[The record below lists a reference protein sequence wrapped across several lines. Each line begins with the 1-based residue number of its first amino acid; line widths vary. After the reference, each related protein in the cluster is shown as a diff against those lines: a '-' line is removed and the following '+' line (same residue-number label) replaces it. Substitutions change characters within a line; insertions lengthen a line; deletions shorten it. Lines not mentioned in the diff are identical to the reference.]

1 MIEIIAALTREY
13 VIGRGNA
20 LPWHIPDDFNHFRRL
35 TLGKTVLMGSRTYDS
50 IGRPLPQRTNLVLS
64 DVPREIPGVQVYPNL
79 EEALREHPNVFV
91 LGGASVYRQ
100 AVPIA
105 DRMHLS
111 WIKYDYPGDVYFPR
125 FSDEDWRILEREEH
139 LEFEYCLYARR

>member
-1 MIEIIAALTREY
+1 VIEIIAALTREY

-111 WIKYDYPGDVYFPR
+111 WKKYDDPGDVYFPR